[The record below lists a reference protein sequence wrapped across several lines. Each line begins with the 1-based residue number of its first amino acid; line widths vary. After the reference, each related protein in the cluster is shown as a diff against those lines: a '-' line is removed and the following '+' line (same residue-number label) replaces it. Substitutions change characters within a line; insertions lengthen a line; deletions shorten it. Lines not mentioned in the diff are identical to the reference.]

1 MNTVFIG
8 PYKQYDY
15 LGQVSKTYLESINL
29 ALKPRNKTILARP
42 VFIDFSV
49 LDESDNYVYRDIETA
64 PENFDKPSCI
74 IQHAPI
80 EYLAIQRYTKNI
92 AIPILDNR
100 LLKMPYNQNYQ
111 KLNSFDHVLVDS
123 EYHKALLIKSNITSP
138 ITVFDETLLD
148 MQICDHI
155 NKKYNLKEKT
165 NNTFVFGFIGA
176 YKNNIAIIQKIITSF
191 LSSFR
196 SVNATLIIVS
206 RGTEQDKK
214 HLDDYR
220 TEILKRLSVIND
232 NNIITIFNNLDT
244 ESVIASLNSFDCLLS
259 LNDDYSQALYER
271 YMLSQ
276 DKQIINK
283 LAMNN
288 IHIPPLHI
296 NDFSDI
302 EDIMISVSTSDLCQK
317 MLDTHSQK
325 NNTNRYQKNKKNKTK
340 NLGETLCHILQ

>member
-1 MNTVFIG
+1 
-8 PYKQYDY
+8 
-15 LGQVSKTYLESINL
+15 
-29 ALKPRNKTILARP
+29 
-42 VFIDFSV
+42 
-49 LDESDNYVYRDIETA
+49 
-64 PENFDKPSCI
+64 
-74 IQHAPI
+74 
-80 EYLAIQRYTKNI
+80 
-92 AIPILDNR
+92 
-100 LLKMPYNQNYQ
+100 
-111 KLNSFDHVLVDS
+111 
-123 EYHKALLIKSNITSP
+123 
-138 ITVFDETLLD
+138 

-155 NKKYNLKEKT
+155 NKKYNFKEKT

-176 YKNNIAIIQKIITSF
+176 YKHNVAIIQKIITSF

-196 SVNATLIIVS
+196 SINATLIIVS

-220 TEILKRLSVIND
+220 IEILKRLSVIND
-232 NNIITIFNNLDT
+232 DNIITIFNNLDT

-271 YMLSQ
+271 YILSQ

-283 LAMNN
+283 LTMNN

-302 EDIMISVSTSDLCQK
+302 EDIMISVPTSDLCQK
-317 MLDTHSQK
+317 MLDTHNQK